1 MVFVKNVKYCEAECG
16 EHIEHFAKE
25 LVEYKKETQYD
36 VIGKF
41 NDICIEV
48 KKQTT
53 VDDIL
58 DYYRTQRPYVD

>member
-16 EHIEHFAKE
+16 ENIWNFAKE
-25 LVEYKKETQYD
+25 LVDYRKETECD

-53 VDDIL
+53 EKDIVDF
-58 DYYRTQRPYVD
+58 YRQYM

>member
-25 LVEYKKETQYD
+25 IVNYRKDIECD
-36 VIGKF
+36 VIAKF

-53 VDDIL
+53 VNDIL
-58 DYYRTQRPYVD
+58 DFYHQYM

>member
-16 EHIEHFAKE
+16 EYIEHFAKE
-25 LVEYKKETQYD
+25 LVEYRKETVCD

-53 VDDIL
+53 EKDIL
-58 DYYRTQRPYVD
+58 DFYRQYM